1 MSIKHAL
8 LVLMLD
14 EPTSAGQ
21 LQTKFEE
28 TMGIWQLNIGQVT
41 QTLQRLQRDGLVATA
56 GTTISSNGRTVDTF
70 QPTDSGRE
78 HITEWF
84 ESPVTVTLSERDEL
98 VTKIAIAESRGL
110 NLIPLLD
117 IQRNTVMAELRALN
131 KSSRDLAETRNTQ
144 RLLVEKRI
152 FELEAQA
159 RWLDR
164 IEALEQ

>member
-1 MSIKHAL
+1 MKKQWGSGSSI
-8 LVLMLD
+8 
-14 EPTSAGQ
+14 SAKSPK
-21 LQTKFEE
+21 L
-28 TMGIWQLNIGQVT
+28 
-41 QTLQRLQRDGLVATA
+41 
-56 GTTISSNGRTVDTF
+56 SNGRTVDTF
-70 QPTDSGRE
+70 QPTDLGRE
-78 HITEWF
+78 FVTEWF

-110 NLIPLLD
+110 NLISLLD